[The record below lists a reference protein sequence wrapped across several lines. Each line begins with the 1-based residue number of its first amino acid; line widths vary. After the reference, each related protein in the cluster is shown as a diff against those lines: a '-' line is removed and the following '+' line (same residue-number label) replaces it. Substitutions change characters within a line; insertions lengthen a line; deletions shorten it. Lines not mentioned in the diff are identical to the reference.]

1 LLHQPKDLAKTARPA
16 CMAGIKRSALAT
28 VSREIGAAAGDLDP
42 ARQEPVAPTASA
54 QNDQAAT
61 FLCARFLDLVES
73 TAWAMAAKPVVSAN
87 GYRTVAGEFLA
98 LVERLADEPAAA
110 QSPGAAALGPW
121 VYLAAQTLECTLKA
135 YIAKLGLKPPVRR
148 QGLDL
153 INLWTT
159 AVRASAGATRKL
171 SLDPTPP
178 DWCAMLSVFHDYP
191 YLDRYPGEH
200 GLALKTERAQLARRL
215 RAILTEVEAAFQ

>member
-1 LLHQPKDLAKTARPA
+1 
-16 CMAGIKRSALAT
+16 MAGIKRSALAT
-28 VSREIGAAAGDLDP
+28 LSREIEAAVGNP
-42 ARQEPVAPTASA
+42 EPVPEAPVA
-54 QNDQAAT
+54 QAANAQDDQAAT
-61 FLCARFLDLVES
+61 FRCAKFLDLVES

-87 GYRTVAGEFLA
+87 GYRSAAGEFLA
-98 LVERLADEPAAA
+98 LVERLTDEPAAA
-110 QSPGAAALGPW
+110 LSPW

-135 YIAKLGLKPPVRR
+135 YIAKVGLKPPARR

-159 AVRASAGATRKL
+159 AVSASASATRKL

-215 RAILTEVEAAFQ
+215 RTILTGVEAAFQ